1 MNDIFSIHT
10 FQNKLYLSIVNV
22 ALIKGYFP
30 SYLDQRIFFILIFF
44 TVDDKC
50 ILNLESIL
58 IYIKEIVVW
67 SFLSLI
73 SCCKSFPHLL
83 LRSRKRWARKCFGF
97 RNHIYLGKNAL
108 LTPLTLLSS
117 LLSKLHMSANI
128 SYPIF
133 IFIIK
138 KLTQS

>member
-73 SCCKSFPHLL
+73 SYCNSFPMFTWDMEEKVGKEMFWIPKSHIFGQ
-83 LRSRKRWARKCFGF
+83 KCPP
-97 RNHIYLGKNAL
+97 HA
-108 LTPLTLLSS
+108 THSS
-117 LLSKLHMSANI
+117 LLLT
-128 SYPIF
+128 
-133 IFIIK
+133 IK
-138 KLTQS
+138 ITYVCKYQLSNFYFYN